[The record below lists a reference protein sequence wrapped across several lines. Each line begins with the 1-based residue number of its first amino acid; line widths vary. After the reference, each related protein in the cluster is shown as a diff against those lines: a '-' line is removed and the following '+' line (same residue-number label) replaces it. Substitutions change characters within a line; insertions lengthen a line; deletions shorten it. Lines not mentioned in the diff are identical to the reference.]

1 MPSTINANDPRPKR
15 ATKSWIEIAS
25 PLFGVRND
33 NSLSKYAQRNR
44 YRRLDKRIYVSVR
57 LVPVL
62 VKFAD
67 FD

>member
-1 MPSTINANDPRPKR
+1 MQTTHAPKGR
-15 ATKSWIEIAS
+15 QNRKS
-25 PLFGVRND
+25 G
-33 NSLSKYAQRNR
+33 LSKYAQKNR